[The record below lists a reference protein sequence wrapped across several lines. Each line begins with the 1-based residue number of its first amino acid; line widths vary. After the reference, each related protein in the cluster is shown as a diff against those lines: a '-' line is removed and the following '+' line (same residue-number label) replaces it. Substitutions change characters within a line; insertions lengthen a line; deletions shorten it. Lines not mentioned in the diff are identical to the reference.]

1 MCRDRIDGDVL
12 PLTHRFLSMMLGVRR
27 SGVTDAL
34 HILEGRR
41 WTSALLA
48 IRVTTSERNA
58 SVAVL
63 LKSLEHR

>member
-1 MCRDRIDGDVL
+1 
-12 PLTHRFLSMMLGVRR
+12 MMLGVRR
-27 SGVTDAL
+27 YGVTDAL

-48 IRVTTSERNA
+48 IRVTTSEGNA